1 MCGILGICNFS
12 PKKPI
17 QNKIQE
23 QLQNLQHRGQD
34 SYGYYLVNSETENT
48 HIQELGTIQEHS
60 NLKNSHLGIGHTR
73 YATSYQ
79 KDKKSNLENKASIQP
94 VSVSNQN
101 NERIV
106 FCFNGNLNNLDKI
119 ARTFALPYTP
129 STDTEVLKCILENYS
144 PLGLE
149 NLLERMLK
157 NIRGVFNLLVIDIK
171 NEYLYGLKDLSGN
184 RPLCL
189 GQNESGICLASESVA
204 LGEYEYQ
211 RELEAGEI
219 ICISKDGCRNVS
231 LPIYQSPK
239 TKIKFDSSHKQVCLF
254 EYIYLQKKDSLVNEK
269 ITVEDL
275 RVDFGEELARQE
287 TLKID
292 KRNKNDMVVV
302 GAPNTGIPI
311 GQSYARCLDISYC
324 QFMKKRRGALR
335 SFIKSNNSSRLDEI
349 KRKFEID
356 SEFSIQD
363 KIVFFVDDSLVRG
376 NTISIIIQ
384 LLLEYKPR
392 EIHFRIASPEVKNP
406 CYFGVDI
413 PTSEELIMNHYT
425 VEELTAKLGV
435 TSLKF
440 LQTDSMSYVLKKK
453 LGLEAD
459 EICQACFTGKYS
471 PHLDF

>member
-1 MCGILGICNFS
+1 MCGILGICNFCRQ
-12 PKKPI
+12 KPI
-17 QNKIQE
+17 QNNIQT

-34 SYGYYLVNSETENT
+34 SYGYYLIGENSQNT
-48 HIQELGTIQEHS
+48 HIQELGVIKKHLSLTA
-60 NLKNSHLGIGHTR
+60 SHLGIGHTR

-79 KDKKSNLENKASIQP
+79 KDKKSNLENKTSIQP
-94 VSVSNQN
+94 VLVSNQN

-119 ARTFALPYTP
+119 ARTFALSHTP
-129 STDTEVLKCILENYS
+129 STDTEVIKCILENYS
-144 PLGLE
+144 HLGLE

-157 NIRGVFNLLVIDIK
+157 NIQGVFNLLVIDIQ

-189 GQNESGICLASESVA
+189 GQNEQGICLASESVA
-204 LGEYEYQ
+204 LGEYNYQ

-219 ICISKDGCRNVS
+219 ICISQDGCRNVS
-231 LPIYQSPK
+231 LPVYQSPK
-239 TKIKFDSSHKQVCLF
+239 TKIKFDSSYKQVCLF

-292 KRNKNDMVVV
+292 KSNKGDMLVI

-311 GQSYARCLDISYC
+311 GESYARCLDISYC
-324 QFMKKRRGALR
+324 QFLKKRRGALR
-335 SFIKSNNSSRLDEI
+335 SFIKSNNESRLDEI
-349 KRKFEID
+349 RRKFEID
-356 SEFSIQD
+356 SEYSIED
-363 KIVFFVDDSLVRG
+363 KIIFFVDDSLVRG
-376 NTISIIIQ
+376 NTISIIIK

-425 VEELTAKLGV
+425 VEDLTKKLGV
-435 TSLKF
+435 TSLQF
-440 LQTDSMSYVLKKK
+440 LKTESMSYVLKKK
-453 LGLEAD
+453 LGLEDD

-471 PHLDF
+471 SYLDF